1 VQTVS
6 SGAVVEN
13 DTEELREFRR
23 DVIDMLFVEGNHYC
37 MFCEKS
43 GLCEL
48 QALAYRFGIT
58 APKYPL
64 LNPKRDIDMSHPDVY
79 LDHNRCILC
88 GRCVRVSQDLDHKN
102 VFQFVN
108 RGHEKRLQVNGE
120 ALAATDLRV
129 TDAVVAS
136 CPVGALMK
144 KRVGYAGPGRRAPV
158 RRAAHRRRH
167 RGGRREAWHEREAP
181 HRDGEPGRLLRL
193 PHVDPRHR
201 RAHPAARRA
210 GRVRPLADQRLQG
223 VQGRCAVGLVEGGC
237 CNEENVHVLEDFR
250 KHCDVLVSLGDCA
263 INGGIPAM
271 RNHVPLREC
280 LEEAYLKSPGVYNP
294 GASSRTTPRSRCCC
308 TGSTRATRW

>member
-1 VQTVS
+1 MSAIQFVLDGKTITATAGQTILKAAEAAGVYIPRLCAYKDLIPHGSCRVCSVRVNGRIQAACVQTVS
-6 SGAVVEN
+6 NGAIVEH

-23 DVIDMLFVEGNHYC
+23 DVIDLLFVEGNHYC

-108 RGHEKRLQVNGE
+108 RGLEKRLQVNGE

-129 TDAVVAS
+129 TDEVVAS

-144 KRVGYAGPGRRAPV
+144 KRVGYAVPV
-158 RRAAHRRRH
+158 GDRPFDAQPIGADIESGK
-167 RGGRREAWHEREAP
+167 GGVA
-181 HRDGEPGRLLRL
+181 
-193 PHVDPRHR
+193 
-201 RAHPAARRA
+201 
-210 GRVRPLADQRLQG
+210 
-223 VQGRCAVGLVEGGC
+223 
-237 CNEENVHVLEDFR
+237 
-250 KHCDVLVSLGDCA
+250 
-263 INGGIPAM
+263 
-271 RNHVPLREC
+271 
-280 LEEAYLKSPGVYNP
+280 
-294 GASSRTTPRSRCCC
+294 
-308 TGSTRATRW
+308 

>member
-1 VQTVS
+1 VSTIQFVLDGKLISASPGQTILKAAEAVGVYIPRLCAYKNLIPHGSCRVCSVRVNGRIQAACVQTVAN
-6 SGAVVEN
+6 GAVVES
-13 DTEELREFRR
+13 DTPELAEFRR
-23 DVIDMLFVEGNHYC
+23 DVIDMLFAEGNHYC

-108 RGHEKRLQVNGE
+108 RGHHKRLQVNGE
-120 ALAATDLRV
+120 ALAATDISV

-144 KRVGYAGPGRRAPV
+144 KRVGYAVPV
-158 RRAAHRRRH
+158 GQRSFDATPIGADVEAGQGGAA
-167 RGGRREAWHEREAP
+167 
-181 HRDGEPGRLLRL
+181 
-193 PHVDPRHR
+193 
-201 RAHPAARRA
+201 
-210 GRVRPLADQRLQG
+210 
-223 VQGRCAVGLVEGGC
+223 
-237 CNEENVHVLEDFR
+237 
-250 KHCDVLVSLGDCA
+250 
-263 INGGIPAM
+263 
-271 RNHVPLREC
+271 
-280 LEEAYLKSPGVYNP
+280 
-294 GASSRTTPRSRCCC
+294 
-308 TGSTRATRW
+308 